1 MVPAHTVIGGG
12 GVRIHVEEAGNP
24 QRPPVLFIHGFS
36 QSLLSWFRQL
46 ESQPLSGQL
55 RLFAMDIRGH
65 GRSDKPLDPNAYD
78 DSAQWA
84 ADVNNVIT
92 GLGLNQPV
100 LCGWSYG
107 GAIICDYL
115 RAHGDDQIGG
125 INLVGALSKLGSA
138 EAFALLSNDFL
149 ALVPGFKSA
158 DVTESVGAL
167 QALLK
172 LVTREELLLKDLFL
186 FLGFNTIVPPP
197 VRAALLNRVFDND
210 DVLSQI
216 SKPVLIT
223 HGQQD
228 AIVLLAAAQQHAAL
242 IPHARTSFYANVGHA
257 PFLEDTQRFNQE
269 LRQFVQSI

>member
-1 MVPAHTVIGGG
+1 MAHDHDRHSRGGARERGNLERAYPVVSAAVCGSARAVSNFSGDFLTKSRTREVMVPAHTVIGGG

-55 RLFAMDIRGH
+55 RLFAMDSRGH

-107 GAIICDYL
+107 QCPC
-115 RAHGDDQIGG
+115 
-125 INLVGALSKLGSA
+125 V
-138 EAFALLSNDFL
+138 
-149 ALVPGFKSA
+149 
-158 DVTESVGAL
+158 
-167 QALLK
+167 
-172 LVTREELLLKDLFL
+172 
-186 FLGFNTIVPPP
+186 
-197 VRAALLNRVFDND
+197 
-210 DVLSQI
+210 
-216 SKPVLIT
+216 
-223 HGQQD
+223 
-228 AIVLLAAAQQHAAL
+228 
-242 IPHARTSFYANVGHA
+242 
-257 PFLEDTQRFNQE
+257 
-269 LRQFVQSI
+269 